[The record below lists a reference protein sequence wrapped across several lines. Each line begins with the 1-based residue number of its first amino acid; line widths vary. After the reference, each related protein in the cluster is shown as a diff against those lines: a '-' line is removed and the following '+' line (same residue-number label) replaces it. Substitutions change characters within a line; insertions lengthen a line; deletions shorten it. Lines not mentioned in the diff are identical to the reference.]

1 MPYGRLLGI
10 YRSLG
15 EDEVGRRIERARE
28 MLGDLGATFA
38 VEDEPGGSERLLPV
52 DWVPRIIAADEW
64 RTLSEGL
71 LQRGKAINAWLR
83 AVYGGGQDLVPEEI
97 VRGSKFY
104 RPHEL
109 PGGSPPVHI
118 YGPDVVHLASGEY
131 VVLEDNVRVPS
142 GVAYSE
148 AIRRAGMETMPELYG
163 AYRVAEIFSYYD
175 RLGETLEL
183 AAPHGVEE
191 PNVAVVTRGGDDPAF
206 FEHRRIAEACG
217 IAMMTLHDCQVS
229 NGAVFVREDGRRLDV
244 IYRRFDEDYIDT
256 DLPELGRAYLE
267 GNVGFVNAPG
277 VGVAD
282 DKAVFPYVPA
292 MIEHYLGEVPILSN
306 APTYSL
312 TEEAGRAEVLER
324 LPELV
329 IKPREGYGA
338 QGLLVGPEAQ
348 PDEVD
353 TARRNIR
360 KDPTQ
365 FVAQETLDFSTHV
378 LKSEAGGGPT
388 EVFVDLRAFVLPAI
402 GYLMPGGLTR
412 VAQPGTRV
420 VNSTAGGSSKDTLVL
435 ED

>member
-1 MPYGRLLGI
+1 VGKRIGRAGSRLT
-10 YRSLG
+10 
-15 EDEVGRRIERARE
+15 E
-28 MLGDLGATFA
+28 LGATFPVDDGA
-38 VEDEPGGSERLLPV
+38 GDSERIFPV
-52 DWVPRIIAADEW
+52 DWVPRIIAADDW
-64 RTLSEGL
+64 LTLSEGL
-71 LQRGKAINAWLR
+71 LQRGRAINAWLR

-97 VRGSKFY
+97 VRGSVFY

-109 PGGSPPVHI
+109 PSGSPLVHI
-118 YGPDVVHLASGEY
+118 YGPDVVHLDSGQY

-142 GVAYSE
+142 GVAYAE
-148 AIRRAGMETMPELYG
+148 VIRRVGMEEIPELYD

-183 AAPHGVEE
+183 AAPDGVEE
-191 PNVAVVTRGGDDPAF
+191 PNAAVVTRGGDDPAF
-206 FEHRRIAEACG
+206 FEHRRIAAACG
-217 IAMMTLHDCQVS
+217 IALMTLDDLLVS
-229 NGAVFVREDGRRLDV
+229 NDAVFAREDGRRIDV

-256 DLPELGRAYLE
+256 DLPELERAYLE
-267 GNVGFVNAPG
+267 GNVAFANAPG

-292 MIEHYLGEVPILSN
+292 MIERYLGEAPILSN

-312 TEEAGRAEVLER
+312 TEEESRAEVLER
-324 LPELV
+324 LPEMV

-338 QGLLVGPEAQ
+338 QGLLVGPEAG

-365 FVAQETLDFSTHV
+365 FVAQETLDFSTH
-378 LKSEAGGGPT
+378 LLRGGAGDEPD
-388 EVFVDLRAFVLPAI
+388 EVFVDLRAFVLPAV
-402 GYLMPGGLTR
+402 GYVMPGGLTR

-420 VNSTAGGSSKDTLVL
+420 VNSTAGGSSKDTWVL

>member
-1 MPYGRLLGI
+1 
-10 YRSLG
+10 
-15 EDEVGRRIERARE
+15 
-28 MLGDLGATFA
+28 
-38 VEDEPGGSERLLPV
+38 V

-97 VRGSKFY
+97 VRGSVFY

-109 PGGSPPVHI
+109 PGGSPMVHI
-118 YGPDVVHLASGEY
+118 YGPDVVHLDSGEY

-142 GVAYSE
+142 GVAYAE
-148 AIRRAGMETMPELYG
+148 AIRQAGMEAMPELYDV
-163 AYRVAEIFSYYD
+163 YRVAEIYSYYD

-183 AAPHGVEE
+183 AAPDDVEE

-217 IAMMTLHDCQVS
+217 IAVMTLDDCLVS
-229 NGAVFVREDGRRLDV
+229 GGVVYARDDGRRLDV

-256 DLPELGRAYLE
+256 DLPELERAYLE

-292 MIEHYLGEVPILSN
+292 MIERYLGEAPILSN

-312 TEEAGRAEVLER
+312 TEEEGRAEVIER

-338 QGLLVGPEAQ
+338 QGLIVGPEAQ
-348 PDEVD
+348 QDEVD

-378 LKSEAGGGPT
+378 LRSDAGEGPD

>member
-1 MPYGRLLGI
+1 M
-10 YRSLG
+10 
-15 EDEVGRRIERARE
+15 
-28 MLGDLGATFA
+28 
-38 VEDEPGGSERLLPV
+38 
-52 DWVPRIIAADEW
+52 DWVPRIITADEW

-71 LQRGKAINAWLR
+71 LQRGRAINAWLR
-83 AVYGGGQDLVPEEI
+83 AVYGGGQDLVPQEI
-97 VRGSKFY
+97 VRGSVFY

-109 PGGSPPVHI
+109 PSGSPMVHI
-118 YGPDVVHLASGEY
+118 YGPDVVHLDSGEY

-142 GVAYSE
+142 GIAYAE
-148 AIRRAGMETMPELYG
+148 AIRRAGMEAMPELYD

-183 AAPHGVEE
+183 AAPEGVDE
-191 PNVAVVTRGGDDPAF
+191 PTVAVVTRGGDDPAF
-206 FEHRRIAEACG
+206 FEHRRIAAACG
-217 IAMMTLHDCQVS
+217 IAVMTLDDCVVS
-229 NGAVFVREDGRRLDV
+229 GGVIYAREDGRRIDV

-256 DLPELGRAYLE
+256 DLPELERAYLE
-267 GNVGFVNAPG
+267 GNVGLVNAPG

-292 MIEHYLGEVPILSN
+292 MIERYLGEAPILSN

-312 TEEAGRAEVLER
+312 TEEEGRAEVLER

-338 QGLLVGPEAQ
+338 QGLVVGPEAQ
-348 PDEVD
+348 QDEVD

-378 LKSEAGGGPT
+378 LRRNAGEDPS

>member
-1 MPYGRLLGI
+1 M
-10 YRSLG
+10 
-15 EDEVGRRIERARE
+15 
-28 MLGDLGATFA
+28 T
-38 VEDEPGGSERLLPV
+38 
-52 DWVPRIIAADEW
+52 
-64 RTLSEGL
+64 
-71 LQRGKAINAWLR
+71 
-83 AVYGGGQDLVPEEI
+83 
-97 VRGSKFY
+97 
-104 RPHEL
+104 
-109 PGGSPPVHI
+109 
-118 YGPDVVHLASGEY
+118 
-131 VVLEDNVRVPS
+131 LEDC
-142 GVAYSE
+142 
-148 AIRRAGMETMPELYG
+148 L
-163 AYRVAEIFSYYD
+163 
-175 RLGETLEL
+175 
-183 AAPHGVEE
+183 
-191 PNVAVVTRGGDDPAF
+191 
-206 FEHRRIAEACG
+206 
-217 IAMMTLHDCQVS
+217 VS
-229 NGAVFVREDGRRLDV
+229 NGVVFARVDGRRLDV
-244 IYRRFDEDYIDT
+244 LYRRFDEDYIDT

-292 MIEHYLGEVPILSN
+292 MIEHYLGEAPILSN

-312 TEEAGRAEVLER
+312 TEEEGRAEVLER

-338 QGLLVGPEAQ
+338 QGLLVGPEAGQ
-348 PDEVD
+348 DDVD

-378 LKSEAGGGPT
+378 LKSGAGGGPT

>member
-1 MPYGRLLGI
+1 MGR
-10 YRSLG
+10 
-15 EDEVGRRIERARE
+15 DEIGRRIGRAE
-28 MLGDLGATFA
+28 
-38 VEDEPGGSERLLPV
+38 ERLREQGVTFRVDDETVDKERILPV
-52 DWVPRIIAADEW
+52 DWVPRIISAGDW

-71 LQRGKAINAWLR
+71 LQRGRAINAWLR

-97 VRGSKFY
+97 VRGSVFY

-109 PGGSPPVHI
+109 PSGSPPVHI

-148 AIRRAGMETMPELYG
+148 TIRRAGMEAMPELYE
-163 AYRVAEIFSYYD
+163 AYKVAEIYSYYD

-183 AAPHGVEE
+183 AAPEGVES
-191 PNVAVVTRGGDDPAF
+191 PNVAVVTRGGDDPAY

-217 IAMMTLHDCQVS
+217 ITVMTLADCLVS
-229 NGAVFVREDGRRLDV
+229 NGVVYARDAGRRIDV

-256 DLPELGRAYLE
+256 DLPELERAYLE

-292 MIEHYLGEVPILSN
+292 MIEHYLRETPILSN

-312 TEEAGRAEVLER
+312 TEEEGRAEVLER

-338 QGLLVGPEAQ
+338 QGLVVGPEAQ
-348 PDEVD
+348 QDEVD
-353 TARRNIR
+353 AARRNIR
-360 KDPTQ
+360 NDPTQ

-378 LKSEAGGGPT
+378 LGRDAGTGPE

-402 GYLMPGGLTR
+402 GYAVPGGLTR